1 MNLHKQKSNHAI
13 FSFLIIT
20 QPLLSERK
28 ASVIHKLVLYLIDV
42 QFHLY
47 VHSFIILHPKKE
59 STTTSSNKQLLFLLG
74 SLQMEMDAS
83 LPVGKLQYIKH
94 AEARPT
100 FNGLKRGFGI
110 LECSV

>member
-1 MNLHKQKSNHAI
+1 M
-13 FSFLIIT
+13 
-20 QPLLSERK
+20 
-28 ASVIHKLVLYLIDV
+28 IHNQVLYLIDV

-74 SLQMEMDAS
+74 SLQTEMDAS
-83 LPVGKLQYIKH
+83 LLVGRLQYIKH